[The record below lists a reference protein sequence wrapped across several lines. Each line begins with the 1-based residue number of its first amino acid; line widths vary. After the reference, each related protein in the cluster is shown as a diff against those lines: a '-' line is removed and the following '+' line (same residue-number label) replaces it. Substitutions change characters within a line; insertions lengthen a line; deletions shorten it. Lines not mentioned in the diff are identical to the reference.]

1 MKKFYLLL
9 ITLSC
14 MGVHGQQPAG
24 IPPGLASYNKGM
36 QALKNSGTYDPAGA
50 FKSFT
55 QSAAEGN
62 PRAMNALGNMYANG
76 MGMPVDAGKA
86 LYWYKLAAKAGYSNA
101 YYNLGRLYQ
110 TGDIVP
116 QDFAAAAGYYQAGA
130 NAGDKGSRNWL
141 AYMYYKGLGLPQSY
155 PKAFALYSELAQQ
168 NDVNAWYFLG
178 ICYRNGYGVAPDAGL
193 AKQWLMKAADKKY
206 GQAIHELTAEP
217 LPENA
222 SVFTPALQEKVQELQ
237 NYHEQFTTA
246 GSSDVSGTYQGY
258 AVYYDFSRQF
268 VHEIVP
274 LNLQI
279 NKNANGYEGVWTE
292 SDTLTARVQASFTN
306 NALQF
311 DSSSKYTR
319 RNYYSYRDAEPYRFN
334 SAALSIKYF
343 HDSIYLSGD
352 VQFYSILRKE
362 PGQPVFISLSRAMS
376 KTGAGMTSAADLK
389 LVLSPN
395 PTQSTVRA
403 GFTLPES
410 GKVQLL
416 IADIN
421 GKILQQTVPE
431 TLPSGSF
438 QYSMNVEGLA
448 AGTYVLTLRAGNSL
462 QTKTFIKL

>member
-9 ITLSC
+9 ITLSYL
-14 MGVHGQQPAG
+14 GVYGQQPAG
-24 IPPGLASYNKGM
+24 TPPGLASYNKGI
-36 QALKNSGTYDPAGA
+36 QLLDGSRGYDPAGA
-50 FKSFT
+50 FPLLS
-55 QSAAEGN
+55 QSAAAGN
-62 PRAMNALGNMYANG
+62 VRAMNALGNMYANG
-76 MGMPVDAGKA
+76 MGMSVDADKA
-86 LYWYKLAAKAGYSNA
+86 IYWYKMAAKAGYANA
-101 YYNLGRLYQ
+101 WYNLGRLYQ
-110 TGDIVP
+110 TGDIVA
-116 QDFAAAAGYYQAGA
+116 QDFIAAAGYYQAGA

-178 ICYRNGYGVAPDAGL
+178 ICYRNGYGVAPDADL

-246 GSSDVSGTYQGY
+246 GSSDISGTYKGY

-279 NKNANGYEGVWTE
+279 DKNGTGYEGVWTE
-292 SDTLTARVQASFTN
+292 GDSLTARIKASFTDN
-306 NALQF
+306 LFQF

-334 SAALSIKYF
+334 SAALSIKFF

-362 PGQPVFISLSRAMS
+362 PGQPIFISLSRAMS
-376 KTGAGMTSAADLK
+376 KTGAGMTSAADFK
-389 LVLSPN
+389 LALSPN
-395 PTQSTVRA
+395 PTQTSLRA
-403 GFTLPES
+403 SFTLPQS

-421 GKILQQTVPE
+421 GKILQQTAPE
-431 TLPSGSF
+431 TLPPGSF
-438 QYSMNVEGLA
+438 QYSMNVQGLA
-448 AGTYVLTLRAGNSL
+448 AGTYVLTLNAGSSL